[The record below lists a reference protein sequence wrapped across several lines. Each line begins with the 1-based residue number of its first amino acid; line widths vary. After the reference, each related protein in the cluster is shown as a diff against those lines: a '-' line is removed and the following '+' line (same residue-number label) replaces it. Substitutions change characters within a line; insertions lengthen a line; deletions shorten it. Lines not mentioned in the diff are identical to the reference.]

1 MVYTYGVCAC
11 IYCIWFVS
19 IVCVCIWF
27 ASICCVDLCVYI
39 CGVRVHM
46 VWIYMVY
53 WWVCFHVCGGRR
65 GDDSS
70 LTSEWVPLVSLMQ
83 AYFSLLKG
91 PFRMLPSYGCNW
103 DVSRIELRAKFSFG
117 NTALCCPHPLTTPQG
132 RKITRDFLFTHLK
145 SSSHTH
151 THTLTLAHSKVN
163 WMKDFFRLWI

>member
-11 IYCIWFVS
+11 TYCVWFVS
-19 IVCVCIWF
+19 IVCMHMVCIYML
-27 ASICCVDLCVYI
+27 CVNLCVYI
-39 CGVRVHM
+39 WCARAYGVNLYGVL
-46 VWIYMVY
+46 VG
-53 WWVCFHVCGGRR
+53 VCVHVCGGRR

-151 THTLTLAHSKVN
+151 TLTLTLAHSKVN